1 MNTTRARIAHV
12 ALASLAGALVA
23 LGLPPWGV
31 WPMTVIGVA
40 LYVVAAERASSRR
53 AAQFVLALVFAWS
66 WLAPAMGW
74 MWQLVPG
81 GFVIAPLLFALMHA
95 VGASIAV
102 RLSRSLSQRVI
113 ARVTM
118 LALVEAARHFWPF
131 GGVPLASLALGLA
144 DTRLAQLAR
153 VVGPLG
159 LSWWV
164 AVFGG
169 ALALLWLKKG
179 EFGWRTRH
187 VALSMIAIVVLM
199 QLLAAVAP
207 RGSETGDTL
216 RIALV
221 QGGGRQGVLA
231 INSNPRDVFDRHVT
245 ATQLLTPR
253 DDIDLVVWPENVID
267 VAQFADSTARKTVAR
282 EAKRLGATFAVG
294 VTEDAQNG
302 FTNAQIV
309 VDVDGTII
317 SRYDKVRRVP
327 YGEYIPLRSFLRA
340 LGAPVDRVP
349 RDAVAGRER
358 AIIEVPVAAGDDAA
372 GGATVDD
379 AASETVRLAVAIS
392 WEVFFAPRANDG
404 VAAGGQIVLN
414 PTNGSSYTGEILQ
427 RQQIAASSLRA
438 IETGRFVAQVATTGF
453 SAFITPDGNVLEQ
466 IAIGKSA
473 VVIREVPLRKGRTW
487 YSRLG
492 DLPTIVL
499 MLAVLVFV
507 ALRSRTSAR
516 NQDESLQALSDVV
529 EGLVGTKLL
538 E

>member
-1 MNTTRARIAHV
+1 MNAARARLASI

-23 LGLPPWGV
+23 IGLPPWGI
-31 WPMTVIGVA
+31 WPAALVGIA
-40 LYVVAAERASSRR
+40 LYLVVAERVSLRR
-53 AAQFVLALVFAWS
+53 APQFVLALVFAWS

-81 GFVIAPLLFALMHA
+81 GFVIAPVLFAFMHA
-95 VGASIAV
+95 VGAALAA
-102 RLSRSLSQRVI
+102 RLSRSLSLRVV
-113 ARVTM
+113 ARVTA
-118 LALVEAARHFWPF
+118 LALVEALRHFWPF
-131 GGVPLASLALGLA
+131 GGVPLASLALGVA
-144 DTRLAQLAR
+144 DTRLAQLGR

-169 ALALLWLKKG
+169 ALALLWLKRA
-179 EFGWRTRH
+179 EFGWHTRRI
-187 VALSMIAIVVLM
+187 ALSMIAVVVFL
-199 QLLAAVAP
+199 QVLGVVAP
-207 RGSETGDTL
+207 RGREIGDTI

-221 QGGGRQGVLA
+221 QGGGPQGVLA
-231 INSNPRDVFDRHVT
+231 INSNPRDVFDRHVA
-245 ATQLLTPR
+245 ATQLLTPN
-253 DDIDLVVWPENVID
+253 DDLDLVVWPENVID
-267 VAQFADSTARKTVAR
+267 VATFNTSRALETIAS
-282 EAKRLGATFAVG
+282 EAKRLDAAFAVG
-294 VTEDAQNG
+294 VTEDAENG

-309 VDVDGTII
+309 VDAAGSII

-358 AIIEVPVAAGDDAA
+358 AIIEVPVAAGD
-372 GGATVDD
+372 GATGNNATDAEPAD
-379 AASETVRLAVAIS
+379 ARAASQTVPLAVAIS

-404 VAAGGQIVLN
+404 VAGGGLVLLN

-427 RQQIAASSLRA
+427 RQQVAASQLRA
-438 IETGRFVAQVATTGF
+438 VETGRFVAQAATTGF
-453 SAFITPDGNVLEQ
+453 SVFIDPDGNVLER

-473 VVIREVPLRKGRTW
+473 VVLREVPLREGRTW

-492 DLPTIVL
+492 DLPVIIV
-499 MLAVLVFV
+499 MLAVLVFIGV
-507 ALRSRTSAR
+507 RSRDDS
-516 NQDESLQALSDVV
+516 EQALDDVIV
-529 EGLVGTKLL
+529 GLIGTRLS